1 MKWFV
6 GLLAL
11 ILLYSEPAWAQGF
24 SVKSLEL
31 NIALGESQYSS
42 KSFQIGSPQSS
53 TPINGEMKISARRR
67 EIGRLNFLTTNRI
80 GTEGFYSL
88 ESTDVTFNRKT
99 APVTSLSIPMQ
110 IHAFG
115 VNVLYYP
122 IGKTEDAWRPF
133 VSIGGGAMIYRPT
146 GRGQSIATSPLYG
159 NLTSFFESSR
169 GSGSAGVGLK
179 RSFSRSFGVRFD
191 VEDTFTKAPN
201 FGLPS
206 TSTVPNASVLPVH
219 GLSSNLQASVGVI
232 VYLGR

>member
-179 RSFSRSFGVRFD
+179 RSFTRSFGVRLD